1 MHFAL
6 LEKWNCAPSINLPQ
20 LEVLIGTRNRHLR
33 LSFSG
38 WRRLCDSDWL
48 QWTRSLEFC
57 FHAMSHYLDLYW
69 KLKIHVNHLFRLTSF
84 SGLTRRRSHGI
95 WANWMILL
103 PGRSGGWKESLL
115 FRRWLSTWWSCIC
128 RGWGRADLH
137 TQSLWKW
144 TSLLLNFRMSLL
156 QISARSTWI
165 KCYYLSF

>member
-69 KLKIHVNHLFRLTSF
+69 KLKIHVNHLFRLMSF

-95 WANWMILL
+95 WANWMILPSNWKKQML
-103 PGRSGGWKESLL
+103 KGKLAVQKMVVNLMDSVCEGWDREY
-115 FRRWLSTWWSCIC
+115 
-128 RGWGRADLH
+128 LH
-137 TQSLWKW
+137 TQSLWQVFLNQM
-144 TSLLLNFRMSLL
+144 LLFALIKKMMFYIPC
-156 QISARSTWI
+156 IS
-165 KCYYLSF
+165 

>member
-1 MHFAL
+1 ML
-6 LEKWNCAPSINLPQ
+6 
-20 LEVLIGTRNRHLR
+20 VGTTNRHLK

-38 WRRLCDSDWL
+38 WRWL
-48 QWTRSLEFC
+48 LQFSLF
-57 FHAMSHYLDLYW
+57 AMDTFTWIFLSCNAMTYEPLSWSL
-69 KLKIHVNHLFRLTSF
+69 LEIKIHVNHLFRLTSF
-84 SGLTRRRSHGI
+84 SGLTRRSHGI

-115 FRRWLSTWWSCIC
+115 FRRWSSTWWSCIC

-156 QISARSTWI
+156 QINARSTWI